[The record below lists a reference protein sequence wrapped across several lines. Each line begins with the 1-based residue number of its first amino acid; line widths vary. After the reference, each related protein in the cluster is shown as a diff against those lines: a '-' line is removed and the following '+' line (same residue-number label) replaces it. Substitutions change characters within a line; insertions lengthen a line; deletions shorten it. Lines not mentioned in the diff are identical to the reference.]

1 MPPVMETG
9 TDSPEGTARAFRS
22 AIRFGWLDAAAGL
35 LAREACF
42 VTPDSTVIKGR
53 AAIRDVLSQLIAQR
67 PEISTEPA
75 TVLVAGDVAFVTQRW
90 KMRVASGAGSVVRD
104 VRPVLVLRKEEDAWK
119 LAITA
124 PWAAVMRATD

>member
-1 MPPVMETG
+1 MPPGIDIETD
-9 TDSPEGTARAFRS
+9 TPEGTARAFRS
-22 AIRFGWLDAAAGL
+22 AIRFGWLDAAAAL

-53 AAIRDVLSQLIAQR
+53 GAIRSVLAQLIAQR

-75 TVLVAGDVAFVTQRW
+75 TVLIAGDVAFVTQRW
-90 KMRVASGAGSVVRD
+90 HMRVGVAGGSVEQD
-104 VRPVLVLRKEEDAWK
+104 VRPVLVLRREGDAWK

-124 PWAAVMRATD
+124 PWATMQHSTG

>member
-1 MPPVMETG
+1 MAPVMEVG
-9 TDSPEGTARAFRS
+9 TDTPEGTARAFRS
-22 AIRFGWLDAAAGL
+22 AIRFGRLDAAAAL
-35 LAREACF
+35 LAHEACF

-53 AAIRDVLSQLIAQR
+53 GAIRDVLAQLIAQR

-90 KMRVASGAGSVVRD
+90 QMRVGAPGGSLVQD
-104 VRPVLVLRKEEDAWK
+104 VRPVLVLRRENDAWK

-124 PWAAVMRATD
+124 PWAADSGLD